1 MPLKTTADYLALVGR
16 LVAVGIRDDEP
27 GKVGREVIGVV
38 RDLSDSGRHLVLT
51 DAEEAYFETEDA
63 EIPIVVRHAR
73 LAVPLESIDVI
84 DPTSDVRYRTDRV

>member
-16 LVAVGIRDDEP
+16 LVVVGIRDDEP
-27 GKVGREVIGVV
+27 GKLGREFIGVV

-51 DAEEAYFETEDA
+51 DVEEAFFETEES
-63 EIPIVVRHAR
+63 EISIVVRHAHI
-73 LAVPLESIDVI
+73 AIPLESIDVI